1 VFFILVCTQLLRLQN
16 RVVENWATRMLFDR
30 AQYHVLQKSLAVH
43 GIDDD
48 DDDDDDR

>member
-30 AQYHVLQKSLAVH
+30 ARYRVLQKSSTVH

-48 DDDDDDR
+48 DDS